1 MAETKTE
8 MQIPKKVSFT
18 VAECGEFHDMGEFHE
33 NIGTAKEA
41 LEIFKQIPEDRMN
54 AIPTIGIRL
63 TDAMQKDV
71 IAEVDIA
78 NAKFIHLDMLEHV
91 PEIMES
97 KAAQFAIAELIHAM
111 PEAKI
116 QGDIPEE
123 IQKKVTVVDIREK
136 QEAQLKEITDKLE
149 QGVAEVFQSD
159 NYKQFL

>member
-123 IQKKVTVVDIREK
+123 IQKKVTVVDIRESRK
-136 QEAQLKEITDKLE
+136 RSLRRLRI
-149 QGVAEVFQSD
+149 S
-159 NYKQFL
+159 